1 MNNNSVSVLTV
12 RADERLVRVT
22 AGLVPESGHVGH
34 GHAVAQRVRMEWREV
49 VKVAVRTWHR
59 NIQKV
64 SKLIAIFLV
73 SYRRVPT
80 VDEDATLMVRPRVS
94 DASHYA

>member
-1 MNNNSVSVLTV
+1 MNNNRVPLLTV
-12 RADERLVRVT
+12 RADERLVHVT

-59 NIQKV
+59 HFLESFKVDRNI
-64 SKLIAIFLV
+64 SSLL
-73 SYRRVPT
+73 SSGTHGR
-80 VDEDATLMVRPRVS
+80 
-94 DASHYA
+94 